1 MSYSMYGDYYINQV
15 CESES
20 LFLPGLNSSVV
31 RALGPWVRVPVE
43 HVTQGLIVMQEQQ
56 LSVMTR
62 LVSIYLQLSYRS
74 YFIRHTRSVTP
85 ETDEHDV

>member
-1 MSYSMYGDYYINQV
+1 MSYSVYGDYYINQV

-20 LFLPGLNSSVV
+20 LLLPGLNSSVV

-56 LSVMTR
+56 LSVMT
-62 LVSIYLQLSYRS
+62 SIQPPPTQLS
-74 YFIRHTRSVTP
+74 FLLHTPYTVTP